1 MKKKLLVL
9 ILAIGLWFNSAALA
23 EMKVFFAPPLP
34 GQEMKTTEAI
44 VKEIDNAKSQ
54 VLVQVY
60 SFTSKPIAEVLVRAK
75 NRGRDVQIIIDAPS
89 IRGKGCK
96 VQMCLD
102 ANIPVYADSEHRI
115 AHNKLGIIDGSK
127 VIGGSFN
134 WTDSAE
140 KNNAENCTFI
150 WNEPEIVKLY
160 KKNWELH
167 RKHSDLLVE

>member
-1 MKKKLLVL
+1 MRKIIVTIIAAGLL
-9 ILAIGLWFNSAALA
+9 ANSVAFA
-23 EMKVFFAPPLP
+23 EIKVFFAPPLQ
-34 GQEMKTTEAI
+34 GQEMRATDAI

-54 VLVQVY
+54 ILVQVY
-60 SFTSKPIAEVLVRAK
+60 SFTSKPIADALVRAK

-89 IRGKGCK
+89 VKGKGNK

-102 ANIPVYADSEHRI
+102 ADIPVYADSEHRI

-127 VIGGSFN
+127 VVGGSFN

-140 KNNAENCTFI
+140 KNNAENCTII

-160 KKNWELH
+160 ITNWQLH
-167 RKHSDLLVE
+167 QKHSNPLE